1 MADILDTVQKFINS
15 PPGQLAAGGVL
26 AGIVWKFFERV
37 EAVLTDNTK
46 LEIAVWLLGIRTERQ
61 VERWPNTFLS
71 IFDRVFG
78 SRHLTVRCFTRS
90 AIASLAA
97 LLLMLGIY
105 FATGAFGSSIASVV
119 HPAVI
124 AILASREDWI
134 ASELRITILI
144 GLVIGNIIPDYIS
157 LLVTRSLLSLF
168 RQSRRLRFALG
179 SAIALIVV
187 ISAIA
192 FLGMLAT
199 EDLSLAYLG
208 RHAHFANSRLND
220 FEKLRADLRVEEWQ
234 RLFQQFGTARWL
246 WFYPAFFGCSWFLLY
261 AGSGFMLKA
270 ARRFDI
276 GFEWFNRKFDVEKKP
291 LQSIGLV
298 AGALVAVGYWVA
310 VVVTRVVA

>member
-1 MADILDTVQKFINS
+1 MADVLDTVQKFINS

-46 LEIAVWLLGIRTERQ
+46 LEIAVWLLGISTERQ
-61 VERWPNTFLS
+61 VERWPNTFLG

-78 SRHLTVRCFTRS
+78 SRHLTVRCFSRS

-97 LLLMLGIY
+97 LLLMIGIY

-119 HPAVI
+119 HPVVI
-124 AILASREDWI
+124 GILSSRDDWI
-134 ASELRITILI
+134 ASELRITLLI
-144 GLVIGNIIPDYIS
+144 GLITGNIIPDYIS

-168 RQSRRLRFALG
+168 RQPRRLWFTLA

-208 RHAHFANSRLND
+208 RHPHLADSRLNE

-234 RLFQQFGTARWL
+234 RLFQQYRTAGWL
-246 WFYPAFFGCSWFLLY
+246 WFYTAYFGSTWFLLY
-261 AGSGFMLKA
+261 AGSGFILKG

-276 GFEWFNRKFDVEKKP
+276 GFEWFNRKFDIEKKP

-298 AGALVAVGYWVA
+298 AGALTALTYWG
-310 VVVTRVVA
+310 VVVLRKVL